1 MWQSQHLNA
10 AASDLNLIPTL
21 AGRWIEIGI
30 VSTLLFRDLK
40 LRAVTCLAKCPAA
53 GVQCPCPG
61 CKSVSS
67 LTFPSYPGIFILS
80 CLGISEISC
89 NLKQIKLYW
98 QDISMVIHQLFHN
111 GDQKCKCHFGI

>member
-40 LRAVTCLAKCPAA
+40 LRAVT
-53 GVQCPCPG
+53 
-61 CKSVSS
+61 
-67 LTFPSYPGIFILS
+67 
-80 CLGISEISC
+80 
-89 NLKQIKLYW
+89 
-98 QDISMVIHQLFHN
+98 
-111 GDQKCKCHFGI
+111 